1 MGLVAG
7 VTRCLSSAVSNLP
20 QGMLAAIRQLISPHS
35 LCSVADGESIRSS
48 YMYVKRNSYISAK
61 ISLLSFVAIF
71 CRV

>member
-20 QGMLAAIRQLISPHS
+20 QGMSAAHHSSSPHTA
-35 LCSVADGESIRSS
+35 LLVVADGESIRSS